1 MVAAATMDVLGATGT
16 EQRGARQ
23 SHGGRRAKGTF
34 TPVSTWSKLG
44 EALTRRGLCSSGF
57 KVMRLDQLPSE
68 YLSRSAVLWPQAS
81 VKRTVHTQCWGQLR
95 DNKTW
100 RS

>member
-1 MVAAATMDVLGATGT
+1 MAAATTDVLGATGT

-23 SHGGRRAKGTF
+23 SRGGRRAKGTF

-44 EALTRRGLCSSGF
+44 EALTPRGLGSSGF
-57 KVMRLDQLPSE
+57 KMMRLDQLPSE
-68 YLSRSAVLWPQAS
+68 HFSRSAWPQAS
-81 VKRTVHTQCWGQLR
+81 MKQTVHTQCWGQFR